1 VPEALQKSLWV
12 ALGGVLGANA
22 RYWLGVW
29 SLARWGSGF
38 PWGTLVINVTGS
50 LLLGLVYGLFTAKF
64 GGKHAEA
71 LRLALGTGF
80 LGAYTTFSTF
90 SYETLVLAENG
101 QWQKAIGYV
110 VGSVV
115 LGLIGAWVGMR
126 LASLF

>member
-1 VPEALQKSLWV
+1 MPEALQKTLWV

-29 SLARWGSGF
+29 SLSRSGSGF

-50 LLLGLVYGLFTAKF
+50 LMLGLVYGLFTAKF
-64 GGKHAEA
+64 GGKHAET

-90 SYETLVLAENG
+90 SYETLVLAEHG
-101 QWQKAIGYV
+101 HWQRAVAYV
-110 VGSVV
+110 VASVV
-115 LGLIGAWVGMR
+115 LGLVGAWLGMR
-126 LASLF
+126 IAAAF